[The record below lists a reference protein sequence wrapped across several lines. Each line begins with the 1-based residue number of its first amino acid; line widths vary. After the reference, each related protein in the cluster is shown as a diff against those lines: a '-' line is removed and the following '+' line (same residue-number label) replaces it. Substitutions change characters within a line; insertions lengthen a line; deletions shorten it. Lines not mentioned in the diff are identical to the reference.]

1 MQGQLA
7 RALWTLGNILEKTG
21 DIGEGAGLKMSARE
35 FRGKVQGQ
43 ETENIDT
50 DESFSKLA
58 GYMLW

>member
-1 MQGQLA
+1 
-7 RALWTLGNILEKTG
+7 LGNILENTG